1 MPSEAARRRDL
12 QRKMDALVTR
22 AHPLEADGLPFPTA
36 QVRTAFDRALATG
49 SFSAAEQVVK
59 GGDLLLTRV
68 SEDWTWVKELLRRA
82 DELRAIAATIG
93 VDLGI
98 LDARV
103 GNPRKRLVGEPLST
117 GSLQRAAASASMALA
132 VLNDAV
138 PKFCLQEAQQLGGAI
153 RKARDRGEEVTPA
166 AQSFSRLLLAM
177 QDQNLP
183 TLAQRLVETRKAVA
197 RIPRAP
203 ALPRISENE
212 EEEILLEARNLARRL
227 QRIKGKARDATSAAR
242 LMSQVR
248 AALAEDRRYG
258 TPEEEIES
266 LWLEVDRL
274 TREHRRASEA
284 PPSLGPERDER
295 TPSEV
300 VPAVERGGS
309 AYPPPPLPPPELPT
323 AVPTE
328 PPNGG
333 TSPAAPR
340 RGYPVP
346 YVPPELPP
354 LPDGLDDP
362 ALPSNRPR
370 ARLRERP
377 SAAESL

>member
-1 MPSEAARRRDL
+1 M
-12 QRKMDALVTR
+12 MDALVAR
-22 AHPLEADGLPFPTA
+22 ARPLEVDGLPFPTA
-36 QVRTAFDRALATG
+36 QIQQAFERALAG
-49 SFSAAEQVVK
+49 GVASAAEQIVK
-59 GGDLLLTRV
+59 RGDLLLTRV
-68 SEDWTWVKELLRRA
+68 AEDWTWVKELLRRA
-82 DELRAIAATIG
+82 DDLRAIAGTIG

-103 GNPRKRLVGEPLST
+103 GNPRKRLMMDTLSS
-117 GSLQRAAASASMALA
+117 GSLQKAAASASLALA

-153 RKARDRGEEVTPA
+153 RKARDRGEEVTEA
-166 AQSFSRLLLAM
+166 AKSFSRLLQSA

-183 TLAQRLVETRKAVA
+183 TMAQRLVETRKAVA

-227 QRIKGKARDATSAAR
+227 QRIKGKARDASSAAR

-274 TREHRRASEA
+274 TQEHRRAAEA
-284 PPSLGPERDER
+284 PPGAKRREADER
-295 TPSEV
+295 RPSEV
-300 VPAVERGGS
+300 VPSREQGRLTYPAM
-309 AYPPPPLPPPELPT
+309 PPPITETPSPALASAGDDDSEAERPASRRGF
-323 AVPTE
+323 AVPYI
-328 PPNGG
+328 
-333 TSPAAPR
+333 A
-340 RGYPVP
+340 
-346 YVPPELPP
+346 PELPP

-362 ALPSNRPR
+362 NLPANRPR
-370 ARLRERP
+370 PRLRERP
-377 SAAESL
+377 

>member
-1 MPSEAARRRDL
+1 MPADAARTAELR
-12 QRKMDALVTR
+12 RKMETLVAR
-22 AHPLEADGLPFPTA
+22 ARPLEVDGLPFPLT
-36 QVRTAFDRALATG
+36 QIQLAFDQALATG
-49 SFSAAEQVVK
+49 ATATAEQVVK
-59 GGDLLLTRV
+59 RGELLLTRV
-68 SEDWTWVKELLRRA
+68 AEDWTWVKELLRRA
-82 DELRAIAATIG
+82 DDLRAIAGTIG

-103 GNPRKRLVGEPLST
+103 GNPRKRLMAESLSST
-117 GSLQRAAASASMALA
+117 SLQRAAASASLALA

-138 PKFCLQEAQQLGGAI
+138 PKFCLQEAKTLGGAI
-153 RKARDRGEEVTPA
+153 RKARDRGEDVTEA
-166 AQSFSRLLLAM
+166 AKSFSRLLQSA

-203 ALPRISENE
+203 ALPPITENE

-227 QRIKGKARDATSAAR
+227 QRIKGKARDASSAAR

-258 TPEEEIES
+258 TPEEEIET
-266 LWLEVDRL
+266 LWHEVDRL

-284 PPSLGPERDER
+284 PPGPLRPEADER
-295 TPSEV
+295 RPEDVIPEAEQHSI
-300 VPAVERGGS
+300 
-309 AYPPPPLPPPELPT
+309 YPPMPPPISSAP
-323 AVPTE
+323 
-328 PPNGG
+328 
-333 TSPAAPR
+333 SPALAANDVGDDADEDDKGSSR
-340 RGYPVP
+340 RTFPVP
-346 YVPPELPP
+346 YVAPELPP

-362 ALPSNRPR
+362 TLPSNRPR

-377 SAAESL
+377 

>member
-1 MPSEAARRRDL
+1 MPTDPARTLELR
-12 QRKMDALVTR
+12 RKMEALTAR
-22 AHPLEADGLPFPTA
+22 ARPLEADGLPFPTS
-36 QVRTAFDRALATG
+36 QIQLAFDQALATG
-49 SFSAAEQVVK
+49 VPSAAEQVVK
-59 GGDLLLTRV
+59 RGELLLTRV
-68 SEDWTWVKELLRRA
+68 AEDWTWVKELLRRA
-82 DELRAIAATIG
+82 DELRAIAGTIG

-103 GNPRKRLVGEPLST
+103 GNPRKRLMVDTLSS
-117 GSLQRAAASASMALA
+117 GSLQKAAASASLALA

-153 RKARDRGEEVTPA
+153 RKARDRGEEVGDA
-166 AQSFSRLLLAM
+166 AKSFSRLLQAV

-183 TLAQRLVETRKAVA
+183 TAAQRLVETRKAVA

-227 QRIKGKARDATSAAR
+227 QRIKGKARDASSAAR

-248 AALAEDRRYG
+248 AALSEDRRYG

-274 TREHRRASEA
+274 TREHRRAGEA
-284 PPSLGPERDER
+284 PPGGNRPEADER
-295 TPSEV
+295 TPAEV
-300 VPAVERGGS
+300 VPLGEQTGRV
-309 AYPPPPLPPPELPT
+309 YPPMPPPITDTP
-323 AVPTE
+323 
-328 PPNGG
+328 
-333 TSPAAPR
+333 SPALASAEEEADGEHAPSR
-340 RGYPVP
+340 RGFAVP
-346 YVPPELPP
+346 YVAPELPP

-362 ALPSNRPR
+362 NLPANRPR

-377 SAAESL
+377 

>member
-1 MPSEAARRRDL
+1 LPTDPARAAELRRM
-12 QRKMDALVTR
+12 MDALVAR
-22 AHPLEADGLPFPTA
+22 ARPLEADGLPFPTA
-36 QVRTAFDRALATG
+36 QIQQAFDKALAG
-49 SFSAAEQVVK
+49 GVASAAEQIVK
-59 GGDLLLTRV
+59 RGDLLLTRV
-68 SEDWTWVKELLRRA
+68 AEDWTWVKELLRRA
-82 DELRAIAATIG
+82 DDLRAIAGTIG

-103 GNPRKRLVGEPLST
+103 GNPRKRLMMDTLSS
-117 GSLQRAAASASMALA
+117 GSLQKAAASASLALA

-153 RKARDRGEEVTPA
+153 RKARDRGEEVTEA
-166 AQSFSRLLLAM
+166 AKSFSRLLQSA

-227 QRIKGKARDATSAAR
+227 QRIKGKARDASSAAR

-274 TREHRRASEA
+274 TQEHRRAAEA
-284 PPSLGPERDER
+284 PPGAKRREADER
-295 TPSEV
+295 RPSEV
-300 VPAVERGGS
+300 VPAREQGRLTYP
-309 AYPPPPLPPPELPT
+309 AMPPPITETPSPALASAGDDDSSEERPT
-323 AVPTE
+323 SRRGFAVPYI
-328 PPNGG
+328 
-333 TSPAAPR
+333 A
-340 RGYPVP
+340 
-346 YVPPELPP
+346 PELPP

-362 ALPSNRPR
+362 NLPANRPR
-370 ARLRERP
+370 PRLRERP
-377 SAAESL
+377 

>member
-1 MPSEAARRRDL
+1 
-12 QRKMDALVTR
+12 
-22 AHPLEADGLPFPTA
+22 
-36 QVRTAFDRALATG
+36 
-49 SFSAAEQVVK
+49 
-59 GGDLLLTRV
+59 LLLTRV
-68 SEDWTWVKELLRRA
+68 AEDWTWVKELLRRA
-82 DELRAIAATIG
+82 DELRAIAGTIG

-103 GNPRKRLVGEPLST
+103 GNPRKRLMVDTLSS
-117 GSLQRAAASASMALA
+117 GSLQKAAASASLALA

-153 RKARDRGEEVTPA
+153 RKARDRGEDVGDA
-166 AQSFSRLLLAM
+166 AKSFSRLLQAV

-183 TLAQRLVETRKAVA
+183 TSAQRLVETRKAVA

-227 QRIKGKARDATSAAR
+227 QRIKGKARDASSAAR

-248 AALAEDRRYG
+248 AALSEDRRYG

-274 TREHRRASEA
+274 TREHRRAGEA
-284 PPSLGPERDER
+284 PPGGNRPEADER
-295 TPSEV
+295 TPAEV
-300 VPAVERGGS
+300 VPLGEQTGRV
-309 AYPPPPLPPPELPT
+309 YPPMPPPITDTP
-323 AVPTE
+323 
-328 PPNGG
+328 
-333 TSPAAPR
+333 SPALASAEEEADGEHAPSR
-340 RGYPVP
+340 RGFAVP
-346 YVPPELPP
+346 YVAPELPP

-362 ALPSNRPR
+362 NLPANRPR

-377 SAAESL
+377 

>member
-1 MPSEAARRRDL
+1 MPSDPAFVAELKRRMETLTNRAR
-12 QRKMDALVTR
+12 
-22 AHPLEADGLPFPTA
+22 PLEADGLPFPTA
-36 QVRTAFDRALATG
+36 QIQLAFDQALTAGTLP
-49 SFSAAEQVVK
+49 AAEQIVK
-59 GGDLLLTRV
+59 RGDLLLTRV
-68 SEDWTWVKELLRRA
+68 GEDWTWVKELLRRA
-82 DELRAIAATIG
+82 DELRAIAGTIG
-93 VDLGI
+93 VDLGV

-103 GNPRKRLVGEPLST
+103 GNPRKRLMAETLSS
-117 GSLQRAAASASMALA
+117 GSIQKAAASASLALA

-138 PKFCLQEAQQLGGAI
+138 PKFCIQEAQQLGGAI
-153 RKARDRGEEVTPA
+153 RKARDRGEDVGDA
-166 AQSFSRLLLAM
+166 ANSFSRLLQAV

-183 TLAQRLVETRKAVA
+183 TAAQRLVETRKAVA

-227 QRIKGKARDATSAAR
+227 QRIKGKARDASSAAR

-274 TREHRRASEA
+274 TKEHRRAGEA
-284 PPSLGPERDER
+284 PPGSAKPERDER
-295 TPSEV
+295 RPSEV
-300 VPAVERGGS
+300 VPSTERIGME
-309 AYPPPPLPPPELPT
+309 YPP
-323 AVPTE
+323 
-328 PPNGG
+328 
-333 TSPAAPR
+333 APR
-340 RGYPVP
+340 LLPDESNGSGNPLMGGETEEDRLARRGFATP
-346 YVPPELPP
+346 YVAPELPP

-362 ALPSNRPR
+362 TLPANRPR

-377 SAAESL
+377 

>member
-1 MPSEAARRRDL
+1 MPTDPARAVELRRM
-12 QRKMDALVTR
+12 MDALVAR
-22 AHPLEADGLPFPTA
+22 ARPLEVDGLPFPTA
-36 QVRTAFDRALATG
+36 QIQQAFERALAG
-49 SFSAAEQVVK
+49 GVASAAEQIVK
-59 GGDLLLTRV
+59 RGDLLLTRV
-68 SEDWTWVKELLRRA
+68 AEDWTWVKELLRRA
-82 DELRAIAATIG
+82 DDLRAIAGTIG

-103 GNPRKRLVGEPLST
+103 GNPRKRLMMDTLSS
-117 GSLQRAAASASMALA
+117 GSLQKAAASASLALA

-153 RKARDRGEEVTPA
+153 RKARDRGEEVTEA
-166 AQSFSRLLLAM
+166 AKSFSRLLQSA

-183 TLAQRLVETRKAVA
+183 TMAQRLVETRKAVA

-227 QRIKGKARDATSAAR
+227 QRIKGKARDASSAAR

-274 TREHRRASEA
+274 TQEHRRAAEA
-284 PPSLGPERDER
+284 PPGAKRREADER
-295 TPSEV
+295 RPSEV
-300 VPAVERGGS
+300 VPSREQGRLTYPAM
-309 AYPPPPLPPPELPT
+309 PPPITETPSPALASAGDDDSEAERPASRRGF
-323 AVPTE
+323 AVPYI
-328 PPNGG
+328 
-333 TSPAAPR
+333 A
-340 RGYPVP
+340 
-346 YVPPELPP
+346 PELPP

-362 ALPSNRPR
+362 NLPANRPR
-370 ARLRERP
+370 PRLRERP
-377 SAAESL
+377 